1 MAIVVGAWS
10 ETVLDLKAKSSE
22 QRRDPEQRGQAQDA
36 EMSVA
41 EPRGL
46 GEGTLE

>member
-10 ETVLDLKAKSSE
+10 ETVLDLKAESSVKGK
-22 QRRDPEQRGQAQDA
+22 DPEQKGRAQDA